1 MNDYCALYEDM
12 IMEKHNTF
20 TAVQTN
26 EGFQVMLNG
35 SEKKMLELTFDDV
48 NQFAYKYGLAQLNGK
63 EIEMNEKNQL
73 MLSILSMLLIPD
85 QTVH

>member
-1 MNDYCALYEDM
+1 
-12 IMEKHNTF
+12 METYNTF
-20 TAVQTN
+20 TAVQTK
-26 EGFQVMLNG
+26 EGFLITFNDPD
-35 SEKKMLELTFDDV
+35 KKVLELTFDDV

-63 EIEMNEKNQL
+63 KIEMTEENQL